1 MPIFVSSYNKTQNHF
16 KCTYALV
23 SVFTVLSCC
32 GLLSTSVCPVR
43 QQAEQ
48 RGGLQPH
55 LSSVVSRTLAWIL
68 VNLEKSQ
75 DLGSSLAWAL
85 MTSQQRKWVGLD
97 YNCQTTTHMHDRS
110 WRDYNRRCL
119 LYYNFFPVTNN
130 NTVSLVLWNYF
141 SETRFTSTKFCNQ
154 KVKDQRNKM
163 FIVHR

>member
-1 MPIFVSSYNKTQNHF
+1 MDICLLVSLLETSIRHNHF

-23 SVFTVLSCC
+23 GVFTVLSCC

-48 RGGLQPH
+48 RGGLQPR

-110 WRDYNRRCL
+110 RRDYNRRCL

-130 NTVSLVLWNYF
+130 NTVSLVLWNYLVRLDVHQQSF
-141 SETRFTSTKFCNQ
+141 VTKRWKIKGIKCS
-154 KVKDQRNKM
+154 
-163 FIVHR
+163 

>member
-1 MPIFVSSYNKTQNHF
+1 MHICTSWCVYSTLMLWTFEYIRVSCPTAGGAARWSATPSVQCSF
-16 KCTYALV
+16 KDTGMN
-23 SVFTVLSCC
+23 S
-32 GLLSTSVCPVR
+32 GKP
-43 QQAEQ
+43 
-48 RGGLQPH
+48 GK
-55 LSSVVSRTLAWIL
+55 
-68 VNLEKSQ
+68 KS
-75 DLGSSLAWAL
+75 AWAL